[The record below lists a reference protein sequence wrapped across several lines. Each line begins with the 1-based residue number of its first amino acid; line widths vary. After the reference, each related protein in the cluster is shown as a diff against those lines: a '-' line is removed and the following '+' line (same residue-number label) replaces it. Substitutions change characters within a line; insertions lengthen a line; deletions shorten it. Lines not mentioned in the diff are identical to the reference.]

1 MNVPLT
7 VTLYLMC
14 QIHRYICER
23 FNQRMCGKWTSHLQ

>member
-14 QIHRYICER
+14 QIHRYAAA
-23 FNQRMCGKWTSHLQ
+23 M